1 MASSNVCWGIE
12 AGAGAIKA
20 LRLEVQN
27 GEPVITDF
35 AVIPHAKVL
44 STPGL
49 DQDDA
54 MRVALGTL
62 AAQYDMSKA
71 TIACSVPGHAAL
83 ARFAKLP
90 PVEPKKVPDIVKFE
104 AAQQI
109 PFPLDEVEW
118 DYQTFQSPDSPEVEV
133 GIFAIPKARIAAQLQ
148 MLADVGLTPDV
159 VNLSPVAVYNALAF
173 DLQFTERTAGTI
185 ILDIGTT
192 STDLIIA
199 ESGRVWVRTFQI
211 GGHNFTE
218 ALVNQFK
225 LGYPKAE
232 RLKREADQTKH
243 AKHVFQAMRGVF
255 TDLAQEVQRSV
266 GSYQSRHP
274 DVKLTRMVGIGATF
288 QLPGLRKFL
297 KQQLGVEVYRLEEF
311 KKASLADEIK
321 GRQDE
326 LEQNALRLTTAY
338 GLALQGLG
346 FETIEAN
353 LIPVANIR
361 EAMWKKKVP
370 YFGIAAGLA
379 VAAGVA
385 MFSRWFI
392 DSNAYSNLRPPA
404 EIQQAASRAQELT
417 GRAQEEQVLGGA
429 EPDYTAANI
438 IALLEDEGVYR
449 HLMTDIGELTAAMQD
464 RIHAGRIGAPVGEDN
479 TAFEIVGMET
489 SFVRTNVSVT
499 NYLSAAPAADPR
511 GGRGR
516 GGREDPG
523 GFGQDEPTE
532 EPHTDKHRMIVE
544 LAIATDHPDPRRV
557 VVEGVLGWLRDHE
570 RREGRPYRI
579 WTDAD
584 WVLRSGSIRQIELA
598 QARPGDRRPDPLREI
613 GREGG
618 GVGVGEGGAGEPGS
632 GGGGEPLGGGGD
644 TPSAIAPLLPPQNEA
659 RIGSSR
665 AVVQFVLVLGE
676 DDEQQDAGGIDP
688 NGGE

>member
-20 LRLEVQN
+20 IRLEVQN

-62 AAQYDMSKA
+62 AAQYDLSKA

-90 PVEPKKVPDIVKFE
+90 PVAPNKVPDIVKFE

-109 PFPLDEVEW
+109 PFPLEEVEW
-118 DYQTFQSPDSPEVEV
+118 DYQTFQSPDSPDVEV
-133 GIFAIPKARIAAQLQ
+133 GIFAIPKARIGAQLQ

-159 VNLSPVAVYNALAF
+159 VNLSPVAVYNALAY

-211 GGHNFTE
+211 GGHDFTE

-266 GSYQSRHP
+266 GSYQSRHT
-274 DVKLTRMVGIGATF
+274 DAQLTRLIGIGATF

-311 KKASLADEIK
+311 KRANLADEAK
-321 GRQDE
+321 GRKEE

-346 FETIEAN
+346 YETIEAN

-370 YFGIAAGLA
+370 FFGVAAGLA
-379 VAAGVA
+379 VVAGAA

-392 DSNAYSNLRPPA
+392 DSNAYGNLRPPPV
-404 EIQQAASRAQELT
+404 IQEAASRAQELT
-417 GRAQEEQVLGGA
+417 GRAQEAQVLGA
-429 EPDYTAANI
+429 ARPDYTAANI
-438 IALLEDEGVYR
+438 VALLEDEGVFK
-449 HLMTDIGELTAAMQD
+449 HLMTDVGDLVSSIDA
-464 RIHAGRIGAPVGEDN
+464 RVRAGTFGSGVSEDQ
-479 TAFEIVGMET
+479 TAFELVGMET
-489 SFVRTNVSVT
+489 MFVRSGLRVSGFLT
-499 NYLSAAPAADPR
+499 QSPTAEPR
-511 GGRGR
+511 GGRG
-516 GGREDPG
+516 EPG
-523 GFGQDEPTE
+523 FDAPDAPE
-532 EPHTDKHRMIVE
+532 EPHTDKRRVIVRMQ
-544 LAIATDHPDPRRV
+544 IATDHPDPRRV
-557 VVEGVLGWLRDHE
+557 VVEGALRWLREHE

-579 WTDAD
+579 WTDAE
-584 WVLRSGSIRQIELA
+584 WIVQSGSIRQVEVA
-598 QARPGDRRPDPLREI
+598 QARTPRQTEPLREL
-613 GREGG
+613 GRERPPAGG
-618 GVGVGEGGAGEPGS
+618 TPMGEGGS
-632 GGGGEPLGGGGD
+632 GGEGSPLGGGGAGD
-644 TPSAIAPLLPPQNEA
+644 SPSQIAPLIPPSSEA
-659 RIGSSR
+659 RIGRSR
-665 AVVQFVLVLGE
+665 AVVQFVLVLG
-676 DDEQQDAGGIDP
+676 DEEPEAGETDP
-688 NGGE
+688 FGGA

>member
-20 LRLEVQN
+20 IRLEVQN

-62 AAQYDMSKA
+62 AAQYDLSKA

-90 PVEPKKVPDIVKFE
+90 PVAPNKVPDIVKFE

-109 PFPLDEVEW
+109 PFPLEEVEW
-118 DYQTFQSPDSPEVEV
+118 DYQTFQSPDSPDVEV

-159 VNLSPVAVYNALAF
+159 VNLSPVAVYNALAY

-211 GGHNFTE
+211 GGHDFTE

-266 GSYQSRHP
+266 GSYQSRHTE
-274 DVKLTRMVGIGATF
+274 VQLTRLIGIGATF

-311 KKASLADEIK
+311 KRANLADEAK
-321 GRQDE
+321 GRKEE

-346 FETIEAN
+346 YETIEAN

-370 YFGIAAGLA
+370 YFGVAAGLA
-379 VAAGVA
+379 VVAGAA

-392 DSNAYSNLRPPA
+392 DSNAYGNIRPPV
-404 EIQQAASRAQELT
+404 EIQEAASRAQELT
-417 GRAQEEQVLGGA
+417 GRAQEAQVLGGTQ
-429 EPDYTAANI
+429 PDFTAANI
-438 IALLEDEGVYR
+438 IALLEDEGVYQ
-449 HLMTDIGELTAAMQD
+449 HLMTDIGEMISEIDAQV
-464 RIHAGRIGAPVGEDN
+464 RAGRFGPRVAENQTG
-479 TAFEIVGMET
+479 FELVGMET
-489 SFVRTNVSVT
+489 DFVRSNLRIKSFLTR
-499 NYLSAAPAADPR
+499 APTTGREGRR
-511 GGRGR
+511 GGG
-516 GGREDPG
+516 EEP
-523 GFGQDEPTE
+523 GFGEADAPD
-532 EPHTDKHRMIVE
+532 EPHTDKRRLIVQVQ
-544 LAIATDHPDPRRV
+544 IGTDHEDPRRV
-557 VVEGVLGWLRDHE
+557 IVEGALRWLREHE
-570 RREGRPYRI
+570 QREGRPYRI

-584 WVLRSGSIRQIELA
+584 WIVQSGSIRQVEV
-598 QARPGDRRPDPLREI
+598 ARARTPARETDPLQQI
-613 GREGG
+613 GRERGSPAG
-618 GVGVGEGGAGEPGS
+618 EGVGSGAAGEGSPVGGPG
-632 GGGGEPLGGGGD
+632 GTGD
-644 TPSAIAPLLPPQNEA
+644 SPAQIAPLTAPSEEA
-659 RIGSSR
+659 TIGRSR

-676 DDEQQDAGGIDP
+676 QDEAETGETGETDPFGGA
-688 NGGE
+688 

>member
-20 LRLEVQN
+20 LRLEIQN

-62 AAQYDMSKA
+62 AAQYDLSKA

-109 PFPLDEVEW
+109 PFPLEEVEW

-159 VNLSPVAVYNALAF
+159 VNLSPVAVYNALAY
-173 DLQFTERTAGTI
+173 DLKFTERTPGTI

-266 GSYQSRHP
+266 GSYQSRHS
-274 DVKLTRMVGIGATF
+274 DVKLTRLIGIGATF
-288 QLPGLRKFL
+288 ELPGLRKFL

-311 KKASLADEIK
+311 KRTSLAGEQK
-321 GRQDE
+321 GRKDE

-346 FETIEAN
+346 YETIEAN

-370 YFGIAAGLA
+370 YFGLAAGLA
-379 VAAGVA
+379 VFASAA
-385 MFSRWFI
+385 MFSRWFL
-392 DSNAYSNLRPPA
+392 DSNAYGNLRPPA
-404 EIQQAASRAQELT
+404 AIQEAASRAQDLT
-417 GRAQEEQVLGGA
+417 GRAQEAQVLGGA

-438 IALLEDEGVYR
+438 IALLEDKGIYQ
-449 HLMTDIGELTAAMQD
+449 HLMTDIGELVNDIDSRVRDGQFGPSVSGD
-464 RIHAGRIGAPVGEDN
+464 E
-479 TAFEIVGMET
+479 TAFELVGMET
-489 SFVRTNVSVT
+489 NFVRTNLRVSGFLT
-499 NYLSAAPAADPR
+499 AAPTADR
-511 GGRGR
+511 GRRGR
-516 GGREDPG
+516 GQEDPG
-523 GFGQDEPTE
+523 VGQPDAPE
-532 EPHTDKHRMIVE
+532 EPHTDKRRVIVQVQV
-544 LAIATDHPDPRRV
+544 ATDHEDPRRV
-557 VVEGVLGWLRDHE
+557 IVEGVLRWLREHE

-579 WTDAD
+579 WSDAD
-584 WVLRSGSIRQIELA
+584 WVVQTGSIREIEVA
-598 QARPGDRRPDPLREI
+598 QARTPPRQEDPLRDL
-613 GREGG
+613 GRGPAGG
-618 GVGVGEGGAGEPGS
+618 GEGTGVGSGGGVGEGGP
-632 GGGGEPLGGGGD
+632 GGGGAGD
-644 TPSAIAPLLPPQNEA
+644 TPAQIAPLTPPSSEA
-659 RIGSSR
+659 RIGRSR
-665 AVVQFVLVLGE
+665 AVVQFVLVLG
-676 DDEQQDAGGIDP
+676 DEEEEAGETDP
-688 NGGE
+688 FGGA

>member
-20 LRLEVQN
+20 IRLEVQN

-62 AAQYDMSKA
+62 AAQYDLSKA

-159 VNLSPVAVYNALAF
+159 VNLSPVAVYNALAY
-173 DLQFTERTAGTI
+173 DLQFTERTPGTI

-211 GGHNFTE
+211 GGHDFTE

-232 RLKREADQTKH
+232 RLKREAEQTKH

-266 GSYQSRHP
+266 ASYQSRHT
-274 DVKLTRMVGIGATF
+274 DVKLTRLIGIGATF

-311 KKASLADEIK
+311 KRASLADDQK
-321 GRQDE
+321 GRKDD

-370 YFGIAAGLA
+370 FFGVAAGLA
-379 VAAGVA
+379 VVAGAA

-392 DSNAYSNLRPPA
+392 DSNAYGNLRPPPQ
-404 EIQQAASRAQELT
+404 IQQAASRAQELT
-417 GRAQEEQVLGGA
+417 GRAQEAQVLGGA

-438 IALLEDEGVYR
+438 IALLEDEGVYQY
-449 HLMTDIGELTAAMQD
+449 LMTDIGDLVSEID
-464 RIHAGRIGAPVGEDN
+464 SRVRAGRFGSAVGEDE
-479 TAFEIVGMET
+479 TGFELAGMET
-489 SFVRTNVSVT
+489 DFVRSGLRIMTF
-499 NYLSAAPAADPR
+499 LKQAPTAD
-511 GGRGR
+511 RGR
-516 GGREDPG
+516 RGGGREEPGLGDP
-523 GFGQDEPTE
+523 DAPE
-532 EPHTDKHRMIVE
+532 EPYTDRRRVIVQVHV
-544 LAIATDHPDPRRV
+544 ATDHEDPRRV
-557 VVEGVLGWLRDHE
+557 VVEGALRWLRDHE

-579 WTDAD
+579 WTDAE
-584 WVLRSGSIRQIELA
+584 WVVQSGSIRQIELA
-598 QARPGDRRPDPLREI
+598 QARTPAREADPLREL
-613 GREGG
+613 GREREPGGEGTGVGSGG
-618 GVGVGEGGAGEPGS
+618 GVGEGSPVGGT
-632 GGGGEPLGGGGD
+632 GD
-644 TPSAIAPLLPPQNEA
+644 SPAQIAPLTPPPGEA
-659 RIGSSR
+659 RIGRSR
-665 AVVQFVLVLGE
+665 AVVQFVLVLG
-676 DDEQQDAGGIDP
+676 DEEAEAGEADP
-688 NGGE
+688 FGGA